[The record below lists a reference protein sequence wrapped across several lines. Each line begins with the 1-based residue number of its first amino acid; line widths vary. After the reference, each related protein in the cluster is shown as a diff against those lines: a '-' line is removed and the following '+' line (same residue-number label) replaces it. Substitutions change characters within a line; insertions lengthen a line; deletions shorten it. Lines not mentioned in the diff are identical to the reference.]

1 MIKGC
6 GKSIDGWHRCGVI
19 EQGEEKP
26 MLCDKCKVTREDGYY
41 WVETC
46 WGWKPAEFNS
56 GYWFLEGQDTPL
68 TDDWF
73 IEIDERRIERGG

>member
-1 MIKGC
+1 MI
-6 GKSIDGWHRCGVI
+6 
-19 EQGEEKP
+19 
-26 MLCDKCKVTREDGYY
+26 MREDGYY

-73 IEIDERRIERGG
+73 IEIDERRIVRGE